1 MRLSRRRLLQSLPT
15 MAGLAALDPRASRA
29 EGTKEPFR
37 LAICNETFG
46 AVPLADACQMA
57 RDCGYRGIEIAP
69 ATLSDDPAALPAPRR
84 RELRG
89 AIESAGIRYVGLHAL
104 LSAPKGLHITTP
116 DAATR
121 WRSWDYFRRLIELCA
136 DLGPGGI
143 MVLGSGKQRSTTG
156 GATVADAEGRLG
168 EGLAA
173 MAPAAAERGV
183 TILLEPLAPH
193 LSDVVTSLDRAA
205 AIAAQCG
212 SPAVATMF
220 DFHNAV
226 AETIPH
232 AALVKQHFAQLHHI
246 HLNELDGR
254 HPGTG
259 RYDFRP
265 VLQTLKDLGYRGW
278 ISLEVFDFSTGGQ
291 AIARLGAVHKRPGNG
306 PPVNRDGLTSVDYK
320 QQGRPAADPDRSA
333 PL

>member
-1 MRLSRRRLLQSLPT
+1 MRLSRRGLLQSLPAL
-15 MAGLAALDPRASRA
+15 AGLAAVGPRSIRA
-29 EGTKEPFR
+29 EGNKEPFR

-46 AVPLADACQMA
+46 AIPLADACRLA
-57 RDCGYRGIEIAP
+57 RDCGYSGVEIAP
-69 ATLSDDPAALPAPRR
+69 ATLSDDPATLPASRR

-89 AIESAGIRYVGLHAL
+89 AIESAGIRYVGLHAI

-116 DAATR
+116 DIAAR
-121 WRSWDYFRRLIELCA
+121 RRSWDYFRRLIDLCA

-156 GATVADAEGRLG
+156 GATVADAEARLSD
-168 EGLAA
+168 GLAEL
-173 MAPAAAERGV
+173 APAAAARGV

-193 LSDVVTSLDRAA
+193 LSDVVTSLGRAA
-205 AIAAQCG
+205 AIAAQVG

-226 AETIPH
+226 AETMPH
-232 AALVKQHFAQLHHI
+232 PALVKEHFAQLRHI

-278 ISLEVFDFSTGGQ
+278 ISLEVFDFSAGGE
-291 AIARLGAVHKRPGNG
+291 AIARDSARFT
-306 PPVNRDGLTSVDYK
+306 RDLEGKLS
-320 QQGRPAADPDRSA
+320 
-333 PL
+333 